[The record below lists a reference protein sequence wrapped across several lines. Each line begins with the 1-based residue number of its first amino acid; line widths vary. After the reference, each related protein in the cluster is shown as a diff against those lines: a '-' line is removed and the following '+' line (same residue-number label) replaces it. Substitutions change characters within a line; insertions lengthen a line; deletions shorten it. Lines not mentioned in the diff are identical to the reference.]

1 MAMKHSYPDEKI
13 QKKLKENLTDKE
25 QAFVTAYAENGEDE
39 EQAYLTAG
47 YKPQPKSSRAKWMLR
62 HLWINIEE
70 EVKQR
75 IKENSAMAL
84 QRLVDLC
91 NDESSTVSLNAVKDL
106 LSRAGTDATIKSE
119 VTEKTEP
126 GQLSDEELDEQ
137 IEKLN
142 NPAVPELVVDNDEAK
157 EQFDIKFI
165 PDVEL
170 KE

>member
-1 MAMKHSYPDEKI
+1 
-13 QKKLKENLTDKE
+13 
-25 QAFVTAYAENGEDE
+25 
-39 EQAYLTAG
+39 
-47 YKPQPKSSRAKWMLR
+47 
-62 HLWINIEE
+62 
-70 EVKQR
+70 
-75 IKENSAMAL
+75 MAL